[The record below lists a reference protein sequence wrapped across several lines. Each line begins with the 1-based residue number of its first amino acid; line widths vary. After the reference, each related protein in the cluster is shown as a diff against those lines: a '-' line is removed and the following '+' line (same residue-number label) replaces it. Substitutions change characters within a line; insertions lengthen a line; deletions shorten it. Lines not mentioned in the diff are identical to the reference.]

1 MGNSRSAAK
10 AFLVAAIIGLL
21 VGGLCFAALRAHNS
35 VKPEVKAGDFER
47 ALRDGRDILAGQDP
61 YRYPP
66 GPYAIPYPLP
76 AGLLA
81 IPFAP
86 LPDVL
91 AGSLF
96 FGLSTMLLAYGIVRS
111 GEEWRLAMLLSWS
124 FAYAFLWVQ
133 WTPLICALWFLPGV
147 AVAALVKPHIALP
160 VLLAGRSPREW
171 KWFIAPAVLLLVSLI
186 VYPAWPWVWIKQ
198 TATYQGILP
207 PILSLPLGP
216 LVLMALANWRDR
228 RAWLIVMLAA
238 MPQRMVYDQLPLMLA
253 AENRKHL
260 WLLIGMS
267 WINCAIFFRSDGW
280 GAVPMGWQNFIVAT
294 LYLPAVAVVAW
305 PKLKEFLPAARAPRL
320 IPSPAPRTA
329 SDNSVSAD
337 DSLLR
342 RR

>member
-66 GPYAIPYPLP
+66 GPYAIPYP
-76 AGLLA
+76 
-81 IPFAP
+81 
-86 LPDVL
+86 
-91 AGSLF
+91 
-96 FGLSTMLLAYGIVRS
+96 LLAYGIVRS